1 MKSTSPDSDQ
11 TLSLFFLFS
20 HDTCTVSCSV
30 GGFFKRG
37 YRTHISTAP
46 LRETLAAAVAYST
59 LHTLPAGVPYRVVDP
74 FCGTGTLLQEWFSFT
89 HNDSPACQRRRLLPG
104 YKEVWS
110 VESERGNSKWESH
123 RDYPLLGY
131 DASEKAIRGAVHN
144 TQRLIGSESL
154 APFQFAAC
162 SFHQFQE
169 RVEKEKP
176 WVILSNVEAEVM
188 RDG

>member
-37 YRTHISTAP
+37 YRTHISAAP

-89 HNDSPACQRRRLLPG
+89 HNDSPACQRRRLLPA
-104 YKEVWS
+104 YKEVWG
-110 VESERGNSKWESH
+110 VESERGNSMWESH
-123 RDYPLLGY
+123 WGSHRGYPLLGY

-144 TQRLIGSESL
+144 TQRLIGVNRWRPSSL
-154 APFQFAAC
+154 LRVPSI
-162 SFHQFQE
+162 SF
-169 RVEKEKP
+169 RRGWRRK
-176 WVILSNVEAEVM
+176 S
-188 RDG
+188 RG